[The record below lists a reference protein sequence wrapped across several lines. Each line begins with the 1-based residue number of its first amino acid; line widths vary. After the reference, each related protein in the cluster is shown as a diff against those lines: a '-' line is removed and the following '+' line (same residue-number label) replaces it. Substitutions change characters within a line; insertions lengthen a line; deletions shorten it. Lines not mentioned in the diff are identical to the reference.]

1 MSSKTLP
8 KYFESRNTK
17 VPSIGI
23 GTALMTSDISEV
35 IYSSIKDGTRLI
47 DTASR
52 YGSEEGIGKGIKKAI
67 EEGIVKRED
76 LFITTKLGKLEMTEA
91 EEAIKRSLKNLG
103 VDYVDLYLL
112 HWPKFFDYDEKG
124 EKTHLMPL
132 HKIWP
137 IMESFVE
144 KGYTKHIGVSNYSV
158 QSLLNLL
165 SFCKIKPFV
174 NEVEFHPYLYQKK
187 LFDFCKKENI
197 IIFGY
202 NPLVKGSYCA
212 NVAEEK
218 DRNLLGEEII
228 VNLSK
233 KYNKT
238 VGQIV
243 LNWSISREVI
253 PIPMTSNPHRMKENL
268 GCTDFVMEKEELE
281 KIDKLNRNQRF
292 GLSGMWNIYDNE
304 IDVFA

>member
-23 GTALMTSDISEV
+23 GTAFMTSDISEV
-35 IYSSIKDGTRLI
+35 IYSSIRDGIRLI

-112 HWPKFFDYDEKG
+112 HWPKFFIYDEKG

-132 HKIWP
+132 HEIWP

-144 KGYTKHIGVSNYSV
+144 KGYTYRCI
-158 QSLLNLL
+158 
-165 SFCKIKPFV
+165 
-174 NEVEFHPYLYQKK
+174 
-187 LFDFCKKENI
+187 
-197 IIFGY
+197 
-202 NPLVKGSYCA
+202 
-212 NVAEEK
+212 
-218 DRNLLGEEII
+218 
-228 VNLSK
+228 
-233 KYNKT
+233 
-238 VGQIV
+238 
-243 LNWSISREVI
+243 
-253 PIPMTSNPHRMKENL
+253 
-268 GCTDFVMEKEELE
+268 
-281 KIDKLNRNQRF
+281 
-292 GLSGMWNIYDNE
+292 
-304 IDVFA
+304 